1 MRALLALA
9 TAGIFTACA
18 ASTSSPDLDIAPTS
32 TVATTRG
39 VTATGGAST
48 VIASAMNID
57 LDVRLVVTG
66 TPDQAWTALTAVYQ
80 ELGIPLSVN
89 DAASKTIGNT
99 GWRTRRSIVR
109 VPAQRYLDCGSSG
122 TIQNAET
129 YQLTLSIISNVKPN
143 PRGGAVVSTAIT
155 GTGKNPIT
163 SSSAEVRCASTG
175 DLELRIREMVE
186 RAIHT
191 P

>member
-9 TAGIFTACA
+9 TAGICTACA
-18 ASTSSPDLDIAPTS
+18 ASTSSPDPDIAPTP

-48 VIASAMNID
+48 VIASAMSVD

-66 TPDQAWTALTAVYQ
+66 TPDQAWTALIAVYQ

-99 GWRTRRSIVR
+99 GWRVRRSIGR

-129 YQLTLSIISNVKPN
+129 YQLTLSIVSNVKPN
-143 PRGGAVVSTAIT
+143 PRGGAIVTTALS
-155 GTGKNPIT
+155 GTGRNPIT
-163 SSSAEVRCASTG
+163 SSSADVRCVSTG

-186 RAIHT
+186 RGIVR
-191 P
+191 